1 MRLRDQVAIVTG
13 AGGGIGRAVVAAL
26 AAEGA
31 AIVAN
36 DYGVTLDGR
45 EPSNDAAD
53 AAVRAVVDG
62 GGRAVAHYGSVAD
75 FEIAEELVQFALG
88 TYGRLDM
95 LITPHGILRERM
107 VFNMSEAEWRD
118 VIEVHLTGTFNLV
131 RFASAHMRQQRSG
144 SMVLVTSVAGLEGSA
159 GQANYAAAKLGI
171 VGLAY
176 ATALAMGKYDVNV
189 NVLAPHASTRM
200 TDRLRSE
207 FFGTAQRPDATSAAA
222 VAVAL
227 CCPEARSITGHVYTG
242 GGNHIARWAHPVEVE
257 HAYREGSWTTG
268 DALEAITGTFS
279 APPLVRFARQGLGM
293 PSVPADAAAA
303 ASPGGGES

>member
-13 AGGGIGRAVVAAL
+13 AGGGIGSAVVKAL

-31 AIVAN
+31 AVIAN
-36 DYGVTLDGR
+36 DYGVTLDGK
-45 EPSNDAAD
+45 EPSNAAAD
-53 AAVRAVVDG
+53 AAVKVVIDS
-62 GGRAVAHYGSVAD
+62 GGRAFAHYGSIAD
-75 FEIAEELVQFALG
+75 FNVAQEVVEIALSKF
-88 TYGRLDM
+88 GRLDI

-107 VFNMSEAEWRD
+107 VFNMSETEWKD
-118 VIEVHLTGTFNLV
+118 VIDVHLNGTFNLV

-144 SMVLVTSVAGLEGSA
+144 SMVLVTSNAGLEGSA

-200 TDRLRSE
+200 TDRLRAE
-207 FFGTAQRPDATSAAA
+207 FFGDRERPDATTAAA

-227 CCPEARSITGHVYTG
+227 VCPEARAITGQIYTG
-242 GGNHIARWAHPVEVE
+242 GGGHVARWSQPVEVE
-257 HAYREGSWTTG
+257 HAFRERNWTTG
-268 DALEAITGTFS
+268 EVLETITSTFT
-279 APPLVRFARQGLGM
+279 APPLARFERQGLKT
-293 PSVPADAAAA
+293 PAGPETSGAGA
-303 ASPGGGES
+303 ES